1 MASRRMFH
9 LDALI
14 REGFLIIFP
23 SGVIL
28 VNNHPPAMRVDDY
41 LLPLSD

>member
-1 MASRRMFH
+1 MLCQAAH
-9 LDALI
+9 VPPDALI

-28 VNNHPPAMRVDDY
+28 VNNHP
-41 LLPLSD
+41 LSN